1 MIVQNLRLRVV
12 VLALLL
18 MLGSM
23 PVSARQQTALPSD
36 IDEYAAR
43 VLKEFDVPGMAVA
56 VVKDGKVILAKGY
69 GVREIGKPEPVTADT
84 LFGIASNSK
93 AFTTA
98 ALAMLVD
105 EGKIAWDDPVI
116 KHLPT
121 FQLADPYVT
130 REFTI
135 RDLLTHRSGLGL
147 GAGDLMWWPTTTFT
161 RAEVLHNI
169 RYLKPVTSFRSQY
182 AYDNVLYLVAGEVI
196 RAVTGK
202 TWDEFVAERI
212 FKPLGMNRCNTSPT
226 QFRKGDDIARP
237 HAPADGK
244 LRAIEYTNLD
254 NVGPAASINASVN
267 DMTKWMIAQLD
278 GGAYRDASGA
288 EKRLFSLRRQNE
300 MWAQQTILP
309 INPNPPAS
317 LAALRPNFY
326 SYGLGWFLQDYRGRK
341 IVSHTGGL
349 AGLVSKVTLV
359 PELKLGVVVLTNQ
372 ESGAAFSAMSWRIVD
387 SLIGAPQTDWITAY
401 KEVGAAQKRAIDEA
415 LAKQG
420 AARAAGSKPALPL
433 AKYAGTY
440 RDPWYG
446 DVTLA
451 FENDKLVM
459 RFSRTAQLVGDL
471 EHWQYDSFIVRWRD
485 RTLNADAYVTFS
497 LNHDGGIERL
507 RMEAVSPTTDFSF
520 DFQDLNLVPVKT
532 DGK

>member
-18 MLGSM
+18 MLGSV
-23 PVSARQQTALPSD
+23 PVSARRQAALPSD
-36 IDEYAAR
+36 IDEYAGR

-69 GVREIGKPEPVTADT
+69 GVREIGKPEPVTPDT

-116 KHLPT
+116 KHLPM

-161 RAEVLHNI
+161 RTEVLHNI

-267 DMTKWMIAQLD
+267 DMAKWMIAQLD

-309 INPNPPAS
+309 INPNPPAP

-341 IVSHTGGL
+341 VVSHTGGL

-359 PELKLGVVVLTNQ
+359 PELKIGVVVLTNQ

-387 SLIGAPQTDWITAY
+387 ALIGAPSTDWITAY

-420 AARAAGSKPALPL
+420 AARAADSKPALPL

-497 LNHDGGIERL
+497 LNPDGGIERL

-520 DFQDLNLVPVKT
+520 DFQDLNLVPVKA